1 MLELIEKNI
10 NRKYF
15 SEKKADAFFEACFA
29 LKDPAAFVEE
39 NVRFKKFIYDDLKLI
54 IQSVKDPE
62 NVVNLVKFAVFFRLG
77 GEDPEIFELLA
88 DQFKKNVQM
97 FTTDQVLTI
106 LVNFSHSLSPE
117 TKEVFELAND
127 DFVYRLDAN
136 FNAASR
142 ESYI

>member
-1 MLELIEKNI
+1 MAQEKEKRAKILEMIEKNI

-15 SEKKADAFFEACFA
+15 SEKKIDTFFEQCFS

-39 NVRFKKFIYDDLKLI
+39 DARFKKFVYDDLKLI
-54 IQSVKDPE
+54 IQSIKDTE
-62 NVVNLVKFAVFFRLG
+62 NIVNLVKFAVFFRLG

-88 DQFKKNVQM
+88 DQFKKNIQM

-117 TKEVFELAND
+117 T
-127 DFVYRLDAN
+127 
-136 FNAASR
+136 
-142 ESYI
+142 